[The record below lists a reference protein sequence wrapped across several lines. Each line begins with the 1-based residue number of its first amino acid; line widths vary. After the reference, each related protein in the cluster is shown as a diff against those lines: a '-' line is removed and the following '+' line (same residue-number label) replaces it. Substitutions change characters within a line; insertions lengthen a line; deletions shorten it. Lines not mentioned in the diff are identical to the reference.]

1 MKNNR
6 ATILIIDDA
15 PEIRKFIASAL
26 LANDYSVLEAASG
39 QAGIGKMAMESP
51 DLVLLDLG
59 LPDEDGLEVLKKIRE
74 WSNVPVLILSVRD
87 SETEKV
93 TLLDAGADDYITK
106 PFDIKELMA
115 RIRVGLRRFYQNK
128 SESAVL
134 RFGALKID
142 LSQRSVFVDDQR
154 IKLSK
159 KEYDLLRLLATNA
172 GRVLTQQQLL
182 EEVWGKVYVDQLQYL
197 RVYIGQLRQKLAS
210 ADDDNELILTESGVG
225 YRFREQ
231 DVPNQYSHDG

>member
-1 MKNNR
+1 M
-6 ATILIIDDA
+6 
-15 PEIRKFIASAL
+15 
-26 LANDYSVLEAASG
+26 
-39 QAGIGKMAMESP
+39 
-51 DLVLLDLG
+51 
-59 LPDEDGLEVLKKIRE
+59 
-74 WSNVPVLILSVRD
+74 
-87 SETEKV
+87 
-93 TLLDAGADDYITK
+93 
-106 PFDIKELMA
+106 
-115 RIRVGLRRFYQNK
+115 
-128 SESAVL
+128 
-134 RFGALKID
+134 KID
-142 LSQRSVFVDDQR
+142 LSQRSVFVDEQR